1 MDRAEQQGT
10 PGGAT
15 LVLRALT
22 LQDEAVA
29 RTAQAELALDGF
41 SFLLHVSEGQDW
53 AQYVERLDQVSR
65 GAGLGPGQVPATFL
79 VAEVHGKIVGRTSI
93 RHELNE
99 YLATVGGHIGFGVRP
114 QFRRR
119 GYATEILRQSLRL
132 SNRLRIDP
140 ALVTCDDD
148 NRGSAAVIEACGGI
162 LDVVVRD
169 PDGGA
174 PRRRYWVDTAA
185 PR

>member
-1 MDRAEQQGT
+1 MDSGRQQGT
-10 PGGAT
+10 ADGAT

-22 LQDEAVA
+22 VQDEAVA
-29 RTAQAELALDGF
+29 RTAQMELARDGF
-41 SFLLHVSEGQDW
+41 SFLLEVSEGQGW
-53 AQYVERLDQVSR
+53 AQYVQRLDQVSR
-65 GAGLGPGQVPATFL
+65 GAGLGPGQVQATCL
-79 VAEVHGKIVGRTSI
+79 VAEVDGQIIGRTSI
-93 RHELNE
+93 RHELNA

-132 SNRLRIDP
+132 SHRLGIDP

-148 NRGSAAVIEACGGI
+148 NRGSAAVIERCGGI
-162 LDVVVRD
+162 VDAVVPD

-174 PRRRYWVDTAA
+174 PRRRYWVATAA
-185 PR
+185 PG